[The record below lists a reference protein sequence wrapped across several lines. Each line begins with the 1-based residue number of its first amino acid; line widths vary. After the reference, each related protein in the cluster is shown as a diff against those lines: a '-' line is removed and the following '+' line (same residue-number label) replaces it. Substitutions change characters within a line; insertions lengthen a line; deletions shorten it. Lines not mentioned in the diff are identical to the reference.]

1 MSGDT
6 ITVVVDSRIWLPT
19 KIPRDLGKEL
29 RVRFKHHNPDFHK
42 KKRMGFSTWGIDR
55 HITTHDMRES
65 NLGKRLTLPRGGAAD
80 FREIATSLG
89 YRVRWIDKRT
99 SSPVEFP
106 RFCVDPE
113 DPGKVLRP
121 YQAEA
126 VAAALKRQQG
136 VIRAPTGSGKTI
148 AALAFIHEAKERAVV
163 IMRDGNLL
171 KQWLEVASG
180 CLGIPKKKIGIVRG
194 GRKYRPGEHLTL
206 ALQQSLY
213 AKGSTRL
220 EELLESE
227 PFGAVVIDEVQAVA
241 ARTFQEVIGRFPCK
255 YRIGVS
261 ADETRRDKKEFLIYD
276 EIGPT
281 IHEIDREELEELGV
295 VHPVTVRVV
304 PTDFRAD
311 WYRNAEPGERDF
323 NRLLEEMVED
333 TARNELLLELLEAV
347 ASRGEVPALVFT
359 HRREHARTLETEL
372 DVNRGIRSGLLL
384 GGPGA
389 DAVRFAEDRDRLLTG
404 DLAVACGTFNAIGQ
418 GHNFPVIRS
427 GICGTPISKSNPQ
440 FFGQVR
446 GRICRTSEGKTDA
459 TLYYLWDNFV
469 FPDQLRVLKAWNGGR
484 VEVLEAD
491 QWVGA

>member
-29 RVRFKHHNPDFHK
+29 RARFKHANPEFHK
-42 KKRMGFSTWGIDR
+42 KSRMGYSTWGTPR
-55 HITTHDMRES
+55 HITTHEKRDS
-65 NLGKRLTLPRGGAAD
+65 NLGQRLTLPRGGAGNL
-80 FREIATSLG
+80 REIAAALG

-106 RFCVDPE
+106 RFCVDP
-113 DPGKVLRP
+113 DNLSKVLRG

-148 AALAFIHEAKERAVV
+148 AALAFIHEARERAIV
-163 IMRDGNLL
+163 IMRDSNLL

-180 CLGIPKKKIGIVRG
+180 CLGIPKKEIGIVRG
-194 GRKYRPGEHLTL
+194 GRKYRPGKLLTL

-213 AKGSTRL
+213 AKGNRLATLL
-220 EELLESE
+220 EEE
-227 PFGAVVIDEVQAVA
+227 PFGNVVIDEVQTVA
-241 ARTFQEVIGRFPCK
+241 ARTFQEVIDPFPCR
-255 YRIGVS
+255 YRVGFS

-276 EIGPT
+276 EIGPP
-281 IHEIDREELEELGV
+281 IHEINREELEELGV
-295 VHPVTVRVV
+295 IHPVTVRVV

-311 WYRNAEPGERDF
+311 WYRSADPGERDF

-347 ASRGEVPALVFT
+347 VSRGEVPALVFT
-359 HRREHARTLETEL
+359 HRREHARALETEL
-372 DVNRGIRSGLLL
+372 DVNRGIRCGLLL
-384 GGPGA
+384 GGSGA
-389 DAVRFAEDRDRLLTG
+389 DSVRFDEDRDRILSGSLT
-404 DLAVACGTFNAIGQ
+404 VACGTFHAIGQ
-418 GHNFPVIRS
+418 GHDFPVIRA
-427 GICGTPISKSNPQ
+427 GICSTPISKGNPQ

-446 GRICRTSEGKTDA
+446 GRICRISEGKAAA
-459 TLYYLWDNFV
+459 TLYYLWDHHV
-469 FPDQLRVLKAWNGGR
+469 FPGQLKVLKAWNGGL
-484 VEVLEAD
+484 VEILEGD
-491 QWVGA
+491 QWVAA